1 MTSETKVSGVRWG
14 GPYPMVLG
22 GLQPD
27 LCVGWVFVEWRVVHT
42 GETEGIFYTGD
53 QTMAFYM

>member
-27 LCVGWVFVEWRVVHT
+27 LCVG
-42 GETEGIFYTGD
+42 
-53 QTMAFYM
+53 